1 MPDVYTKAPVK
12 KGLNG
17 LTPQGGSLSAFAVL
31 PKDIRFET
39 QEANEEIVIFLRQH
53 VIVNAGW
60 IFASIILAL
69 LPTIVEILLSGT
81 NLLPT
86 LPAGYY
92 VVIPA
97 LWYLGLFGYIF
108 VSFLHWYFNIYIVT
122 NERVVDIDWVS
133 LLYKHF
139 ASTRLD
145 KVQDVS
151 YKQACILDL
160 FFNFG
165 HVYIQTAGSEQN
177 FEFAAVPKPDLI
189 VRQINELVEEKNG
202 HSL

>member
-1 MPDVYTKAPVK
+1 MPELYTKEPVK
-12 KGLNG
+12 KGKNG
-17 LTPQGGSLSAFAVL
+17 LTPKGGSLSTFAIL

-39 QEANEEIVIFLRQH
+39 QEESEEIIIFLRQH
-53 VIVNAGW
+53 FVVNAGW
-60 IFASIILAL
+60 IFASIILGL
-69 LPTIVEILLSGT
+69 LPAVVQIVLSGT
-81 NLLPT
+81 DLIPP
-86 LPAGYY
+86 LPACYY
-92 VVIPA
+92 VVLPA

-108 VSFLHWYFNIYIVT
+108 VNFLHWYFNIYIVT

-151 YKQACILDL
+151 YKQAGILDL

-165 HVYIQTAGSEQN
+165 HVYIQTAGSDQN
-177 FEFAAVPKPDLI
+177 FEFAAVPKPDVV
-189 VRQINELVEEKNG
+189 VRQINELVEKKNG